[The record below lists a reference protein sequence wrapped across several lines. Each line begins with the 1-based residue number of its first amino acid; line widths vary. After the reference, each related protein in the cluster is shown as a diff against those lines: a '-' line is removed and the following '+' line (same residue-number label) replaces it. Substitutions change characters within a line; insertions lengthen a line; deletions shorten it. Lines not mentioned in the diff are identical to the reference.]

1 MAGLLILTYDE
12 LLEEIKVAMT
22 MLSRKKTTPLDFFE
36 RGSFNGAINFW
47 FQLVL
52 KTGVTKKQ
60 YNEDNQQL
68 CVLAGLNE
76 PSADAS

>member
-1 MAGLLILTYDE
+1 MAGLLTLTYDE
-12 LLEEIKVAMT
+12 LLEEIKAAITV
-22 MLSRKKTTPLDFFE
+22 LSRKRTTPLDSFE

-52 KTGVTKKQ
+52 KTDVTKKQ

-68 CVLAGLNE
+68 RVLAGLKE